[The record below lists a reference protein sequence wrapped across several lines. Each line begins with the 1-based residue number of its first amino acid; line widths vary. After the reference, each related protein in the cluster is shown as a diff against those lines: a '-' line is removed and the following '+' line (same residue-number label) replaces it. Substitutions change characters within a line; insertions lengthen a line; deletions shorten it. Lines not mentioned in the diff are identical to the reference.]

1 VKRTSPLA
9 ALALLAPLVLPA
21 QDDWRRVEPGLVLTY
36 PRDHGAHL
44 DTKIEWWY
52 LTGEL
57 EDEAGARFGFQ
68 FTLFRRGLDSRPSEA
83 GDSPLRARHAYAG
96 HLALTDVAAG
106 NTRFAQRLARS
117 SPLARASEERLELE
131 LEDWR
136 LAGDEHG
143 IELRAADRGQ
153 GFGYALTLVPEK
165 PLVLHGEGGY
175 SQKGEDPGNASAYVS
190 WTRLGVTGTLVLDG
204 QERRVRGGA
213 WFDHEFGSGVLE
225 EGTVGWDWLALR
237 LDDGRELMAF
247 VLRDAAGRP
256 RRASGGTLV
265 ERDGTATT
273 FGADAFTLT
282 TESTWT
288 SPTTGGVYPSRFR
301 VSLPTHGLELVIE
314 PWTDACELV
323 DAGATGVVYWEG
335 PVGVS
340 GNVTGRGYVER
351 TGYSGSMAGRF

>member
-1 VKRTSPLA
+1 MKPTSLLL
-9 ALALLAPLVLPA
+9 ALALLAFAPG
-21 QDDWRRVEPGLVLTY
+21 DDGWRRVEPGLVLTY

-68 FTLFRRGLDSRPSEA
+68 FTLFRRGLDARAPA
-83 GDSPLRARHAYAG
+83 PGDSPLRARHAYAG

-106 NTRFAQRLARS
+106 KTRFAQRLARS
-117 SPLARASEERLELE
+117 SPLARASEERLDLE

-136 LAGDEHG
+136 LAGDERG

-165 PLVLHGEGGY
+165 PLVRHGEGGY
-175 SQKGEDPGNASAYVS
+175 SQKGEEPGNASAYVS
-190 WTRLGVTGTLVLDG
+190 WTRLAVTGTLVLDG
-204 QERRVRGGA
+204 KERTVRGGA

-225 EGTVGWDWLALR
+225 EGTLGWDWFGLR

-247 VLRDAAGRP
+247 VLRDAEGRP

-265 ERDGTATT
+265 ERDGTARP
-273 FGADAFTLT
+273 FGVEAFTVT
-282 TESTWT
+282 SESTWT
-288 SPTTGGVYPSRFR
+288 SPASGARYPSRCR
-301 VSLPTHGLELVIE
+301 LSLPAHGLELVIE
-314 PWTDACELV
+314 PLTDACELA
-323 DAGATGVVYWEG
+323 DADATGVVYWEG
-335 PVGVS
+335 PVAVTGSVS
-340 GNVTGRGYVER
+340 GRGYVER
-351 TGYSGSMAGRF
+351 TGYAGSMAGRF